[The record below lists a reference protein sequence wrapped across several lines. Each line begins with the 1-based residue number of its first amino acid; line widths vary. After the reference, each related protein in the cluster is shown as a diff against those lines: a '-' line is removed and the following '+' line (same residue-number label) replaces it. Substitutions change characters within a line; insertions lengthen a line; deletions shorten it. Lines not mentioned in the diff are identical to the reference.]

1 MAANSASALAN
12 VLFETVEPSFESN
25 LTVMRDATCGERRG
39 HQAEQQHSGQQERDD
54 SFLHAF
60 VLSIFVKSYIKP
72 QIGGGSLSRMICRW
86 RSANDKMPRGIFI
99 DDWLFH

>member
-12 VLFETVEPSFESN
+12 VLFETAEPSFESN
-25 LTVMRDATCGERRG
+25 LTVMRDATCGERRR

-60 VLSIFVKSYIKP
+60 VLSIFVKSY
-72 QIGGGSLSRMICRW
+72 M
-86 RSANDKMPRGIFI
+86 
-99 DDWLFH
+99 